1 MDWKR
6 ILERKYLKM
15 ERLDKVLGK
24 VIIPLVTP
32 FKKDGSVDEQLLGE
46 LAYMVIERGF
56 GDSIIVS
63 GTTGEFVSLSMEER
77 KRIFQVVRDAVGNKI
92 PIIAGTGAACT
103 QHAIQLTQEAEKLG
117 YTVAMVV
124 APYYQKPTQA
134 GIYEHYRRVAAST
147 SLPIMLYNIP
157 LFTGVNIDASTLK
170 ELVKIPNIRAIK
182 EEAGINPTQAS
193 EYALVADKDFV
204 IYCGDDTMVIQVL
217 SQGGKGV
224 VSGGSLVVGNLMKEM
239 INSYEKGDV
248 SSTQSLQ
255 LKLYEFFHSFNQNG
269 RVNPI
274 PLIRTAVSLTWKD
287 VGDPRLPLLPATQE
301 EKMEL
306 SRILKKLNI
315 LP

>member
-77 KRIFQVVRDAVGNKI
+77 KRIFQVVRDAVGKKI

-103 QHAIQLTQEAEKLG
+103 QHTIQLTQEAEKLG

>member
-1 MDWKR
+1 
-6 ILERKYLKM
+6 
-15 ERLDKVLGK
+15 
-24 VIIPLVTP
+24 
-32 FKKDGSVDEQLLGE
+32 
-46 LAYMVIERGF
+46 
-56 GDSIIVS
+56 
-63 GTTGEFVSLSMEER
+63 
-77 KRIFQVVRDAVGNKI
+77 
-92 PIIAGTGAACT
+92 
-103 QHAIQLTQEAEKLG
+103 
-117 YTVAMVV
+117 
-124 APYYQKPTQA
+124 
-134 GIYEHYRRVAAST
+134 
-147 SLPIMLYNIP
+147 
-157 LFTGVNIDASTLK
+157 
-170 ELVKIPNIRAIK
+170 VKIPNIRAIK